1 MQNIFSC
8 THCSLYIFSREM
20 SIQIICQFL
29 NCFSSCWV
37 VVLYILWINNPYQ
50 IWFIGF
56 PHFTGC
62 VFNMSSDVPTFFYEL
77 QLFFLSCAFGVI
89 SKNHCQTQYHVA
101 FPVFLS
107 KSFILAFM
115 FVSLIWVHFVQR
127 KAGVQF
133 HYFACV
139 YTIFPIPFVE
149 NTVLTPLVLVL
160 FSKIISPYMCSFI
173 WDPF

>member
-20 SIQIICQFL
+20 SIKIICQFL

-77 QLFFLSCAFGVI
+77 QFFFLSCAFGVI

-101 FPVFLS
+101 FPMFLS
-107 KSFILAFM
+107 KSFILALM
-115 FVSLIWVHFVQR
+115 FVSLICFEFILYSVRQ
-127 KAGVQF
+127 G
-133 HYFACV
+133 
-139 YTIFPIPFVE
+139 
-149 NTVLTPLVLVL
+149 
-160 FSKIISPYMCSFI
+160 SSFI
-173 WDPF
+173 ILHVYIQFSQYHLLKILSLPH